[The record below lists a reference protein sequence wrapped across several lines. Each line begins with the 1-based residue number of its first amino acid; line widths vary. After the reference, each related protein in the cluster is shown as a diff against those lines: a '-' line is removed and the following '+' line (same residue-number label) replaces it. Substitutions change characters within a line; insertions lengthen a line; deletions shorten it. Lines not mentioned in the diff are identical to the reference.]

1 MQATATEVGR
11 YTNPNQ
17 AANEN
22 LTPSYKWFSL
32 QDNKLDGSF
41 HPLPA
46 DGSSQ
51 VGWWGTS
58 LSDEAGYLSANP
70 TLTIVVDSIRPVHSL
85 QVAGD
90 PLLNEYPV
98 DFTIRLYN
106 GSTLLH
112 TENVVGNN
120 QVVWVKP
127 LSVTYDVT
135 KIELTVT
142 RVNKAG
148 RTVKV
153 LEALNPFLI
162 YRSDYLK
169 PKVNSTVNIAL
180 QIASADTLRPWVADI
195 PKPAIAQV
203 PAADNLALSSID
215 SSFFWLYEF
224 IRKDTLKPKVNDV
237 SEPITAIFA
246 TQDNLKAKVTESI
259 ADFVVML
266 AKAAEMIVAPDI
278 EAKEITVDLPIR
290 PDALEVVA
298 SEDKVLTNIHSVMN
312 ALNRRIY
319 GRVQITYSDP
329 FLDETISVDA
339 SGTAHGTDPYATAN
353 NIQASEHKWFSLHE
367 NKLDGSYHPLPTD
380 VHKLVGWWSN
390 MLSDALGMFS
400 DPPTLTISFEPRPVF
415 ELKVIGDDKLACY
428 PVDFDINLYDKDNV
442 LLYTEQVRNNSQ
454 VAWRKDIESVS
465 NVVKMELIIYKIN
478 KPFSTAKIA
487 EFYTVVQEVYE
498 SEDLFSI
505 NLLEEQESQGGSLP
519 IGNVSSNE
527 IRIRLNNE
535 DRHFD
540 PNNRQSP
547 LHNQLKKNR
556 RIKAWLGAEVVP
568 GEIEWYSLG
577 EFWTIDWQVPELDYY
592 AETTGRDRLELMRQ
606 TEFTASKVYK
616 DYTLYQLAEIILQD
630 YGLTPDQYVIDTA
643 LQNITVPYAWFDRIS
658 HRAAL
663 QKIATAALA
672 RVYVDRQGRVVIRVF
687 KPTAK
692 PIFEFNNDNIFDK
705 DQPLAWERTIN
716 NVEVKTNPLRP
727 GLLEDIVQ
735 DTEEFVVPAGGEV
748 KQIYSFNIT
757 PVVDVQ
763 PPEIEADDSISVKEY
778 TAYAWGIDIVFQNI
792 GTIDQSVFSVTVKG
806 KKLEPS
812 GGRVAVA
819 KDEKSIRE
827 QGLQKITIENEFV
840 QTYDRAQSIADSLL
854 AVYKEPDHDLT
865 LDARGN
871 IALQLGDRIKASKDE
886 YFIVQQELDWAGS
899 LSAKIKAR
907 KVGDK

>member
-162 YRSDYLK
+162 YRSDYLE

-195 PKPAIAQV
+195 PKPVIAQV

-290 PDALEVVA
+290 PDTLEIA
-298 SEDKVLTNIHSVMN
+298 IGEDKDLTNIHSVMN
-312 ALNRRIY
+312 APNRRVY

-329 FLDETISVDA
+329 FLDETITATA

-353 NIQASEHKWFSLHE
+353 NIQASDYKWFSLHE
-367 NKLDGSYHPLPTD
+367 NKLDGTYHPLPLD
-380 VHKLVGWWSN
+380 LSVGWWSN
-390 MLSDALGMFS
+390 VLSDESGVFTN
-400 DPPTLTISFEPRPVF
+400 PPKLSISFEPRPVL
-415 ELKVIGDDKLACY
+415 ELKVIGDDKLYNY
-428 PVDFDINLYDKDNV
+428 PVDFDINLYDEDGA
-442 LLYTEQVRNNSQ
+442 LLYTEQIIGNEQ
-454 VAWRKDIESVS
+454 VAWSKSIEPVA
-465 NVVKMELIIYKIN
+465 NVAKMELVINKIN
-478 KPFSTAKIA
+478 RPVATAKIV
-487 EFYTVVQEVYE
+487 EFYTAVQEIYE
-498 SEDLFSI
+498 GEDLFNI
-505 NLLEEQESQGGSLP
+505 NLLEEQESEVGSLP
-519 IGNVSSNE
+519 IGNISANE

-540 PNNRQSP
+540 PSNKKSP

-556 RIKAWLGAEVVP
+556 RIKAWLGAEVLP

-577 EFWTIDWQVPELDYY
+577 EFWTLDWQVPELDYY
-592 AETTGRDRLELMRQ
+592 AETYGRDRLELMRL
-606 TEFTASKVYK
+606 TEFTASEVYQN
-616 DYTLYQLAEIILQD
+616 YSLYQLA
-630 YGLTPDQYVIDTA
+630 
-643 LQNITVPYAWFDRIS
+643 
-658 HRAAL
+658 
-663 QKIATAALA
+663 
-672 RVYVDRQGRVVIRVF
+672 
-687 KPTAK
+687 
-692 PIFEFNNDNIFDK
+692 
-705 DQPLAWERTIN
+705 
-716 NVEVKTNPLRP
+716 
-727 GLLEDIVQ
+727 
-735 DTEEFVVPAGGEV
+735 
-748 KQIYSFNIT
+748 
-757 PVVDVQ
+757 
-763 PPEIEADDSISVKEY
+763 
-778 TAYAWGIDIVFQNI
+778 
-792 GTIDQSVFSVTVKG
+792 
-806 KKLEPS
+806 
-812 GGRVAVA
+812 
-819 KDEKSIRE
+819 
-827 QGLQKITIENEFV
+827 
-840 QTYDRAQSIADSLL
+840 
-854 AVYKEPDHDLT
+854 
-865 LDARGN
+865 
-871 IALQLGDRIKASKDE
+871 
-886 YFIVQQELDWAGS
+886 
-899 LSAKIKAR
+899 R
-907 KVGDK
+907 KFW